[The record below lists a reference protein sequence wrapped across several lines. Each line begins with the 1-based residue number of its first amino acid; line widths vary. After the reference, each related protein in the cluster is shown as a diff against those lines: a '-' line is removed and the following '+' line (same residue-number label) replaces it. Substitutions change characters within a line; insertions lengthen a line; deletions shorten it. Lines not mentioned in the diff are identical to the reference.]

1 MTYRL
6 MVQKSGSCVAPV
18 GIIYQ
23 PCSRKSWKTTRPSS
37 SAIIC
42 LTFSWWAIVDLG
54 GGFWQILHVYLYMG
68 VSRLHDVHDMS
79 MTLVETSRNDQFGSN
94 CVLTELTVLL
104 CFFLYRVMRYHHL
117 KPTLSLA
124 GKGNDSAKDPCAPR
138 CSMYGLFVYIWV
150 VLENVGIV
158 NRRYWVNWAF
168 GIVIIH

>member
-42 LTFSWWAIVDLG
+42 LTFSWWAIIDLG
-54 GGFWQILHVYLYMG
+54 GGFWQILNVCRYMG
-68 VSRLHDVHDMS
+68 VSRLHDIHDMS
-79 MTLVETSRNDQFGSN
+79 MTLVETSLNDQFGSS

-104 CFFLYRVMRYHHL
+104 CFLHVPVNAVPSFESNTVFGFWE
-117 KPTLSLA
+117 LA
-124 GKGNDSAKDPCAPR
+124 KAMIRQKIHVHPDAQCI
-138 CSMYGLFVYIWV
+138 VYIWV
-150 VLENVGIV
+150 VLG
-158 NRRYWVNWAF
+158 
-168 GIVIIH
+168 GKCG